1 MTNVNTVFL
10 LSLLVIAIGYFI
22 KRINIIKE
30 EDGDIIA
37 KLIFNLTLPAVI
49 LKIVSSIQFE
59 SSLILLPLIN
69 IFYGFLMATIG
80 LLISKNYLK
89 NKKGIILMTL
99 VGFNVAHFSFPLID
113 GIWGDEGMQYIALID
128 VGNAFTIFVF
138 CYLLGSIFSPKE
150 QLDGNINNV
159 KKIFTSLLKS
169 VPLMSYVVALIIN
182 FSGLVLPSFISEFLD
197 IFSRANTLLS
207 LLLLGIF
214 LNFKFEKA
222 EWKIILKVL
231 LTRYIFGLSIGLSV
245 FFFLSIFNFNEL
257 FRIIAAISLILPIGL
272 AVIPFSVEFE
282 YDKKLVTILVNLS
295 IIISFI
301 LLWILILLLS
311 S

>member
-1 MTNVNTVFL
+1 MTNVNAVFL
-10 LSLLVIAIGYFI
+10 LSLIVIIIGYLI
-22 KRINIIKE
+22 KKINIIKE

-49 LKIVSSIQFE
+49 LKVTSTIQFE

-69 IFYGFLMATIG
+69 ILYGFLMATIG
-80 LLISKNYLK
+80 LILSKNHLK
-89 NKKGIILMTL
+89 NHKGIILMTL

-128 VGNAFTIFVF
+128 AGNAFTIFVL
-138 CYLLGSIFSPKE
+138 CYILSSIFSPKE
-150 QLDGNINNV
+150 QLVENNNNV
-159 KKIFTSLLKS
+159 RKIFTRLFKS
-169 VPLMSYVVALIIN
+169 VPLISYLIALIIN
-182 FSGLVLPSFISEFLD
+182 FSGITLPIFISDFLD

-214 LNFKFEKA
+214 LNFRFEKA
-222 EWKIILKVL
+222 EWNIILKVL
-231 LTRYIFGLSIGLSV
+231 LTRYIIGLSLGLSL
-245 FFFLSIFNFNEL
+245 FFLLLIFNFNQL
-257 FRIIAAISLILPIGL
+257 FRIIATVSLILPIGL

-282 YDKKLVTILVNLS
+282 YDKRLVTILVNLS

-301 LLWILILLLS
+301 ILWILILALS
-311 S
+311 G